1 MHHATLLDQG
11 ERMSVTDPIADM
23 LTRIRNAS
31 MRGRSQVA
39 LPASKLKLAVAQ
51 VMKDEGFVEDVELSD
66 DRPQP
71 FIRIALKYMGGRQER
86 RPLIAGLQRVSKPG
100 RRVYVGREEI
110 PWVLN
115 GMGMAVLSTSKG
127 VMSDRQARRMR
138 VGGEVLCYVW

>member
-1 MHHATLLDQG
+1 
-11 ERMSVTDPIADM
+11 MSVTDPIADM

-31 MRGRSQVA
+31 LRGHGQVA
-39 LPASKLKLAVAQ
+39 VPASRLKLAVAQ
-51 VMKDEGFVEDVELSD
+51 VMKNEGFVEDVELSD

-86 RPLIAGLQRVSKPG
+86 KPLIAGLKRVSKPG

-110 PWVLN
+110 PWVLG
-115 GMGMAVLSTSKG
+115 GMGMAVLSTSRG
-127 VMSDRQARRMR
+127 VVSDRQARRIG